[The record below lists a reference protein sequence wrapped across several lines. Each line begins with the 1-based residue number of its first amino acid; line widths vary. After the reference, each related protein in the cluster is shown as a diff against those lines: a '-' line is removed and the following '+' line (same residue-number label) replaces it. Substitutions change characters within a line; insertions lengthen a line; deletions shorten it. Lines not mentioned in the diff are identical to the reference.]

1 MSVVIR
7 IFALGLAAVVLGS
20 PVGAADFKIQAW
32 TFDKDSLGSPP
43 PGFVIGKTNG
53 EGGRWEVAADAKA
66 VTAPHVLSR
75 IPSGQPSPTP
85 QVIFIDGLEAMNLDM
100 TVRIKTLSSGAGQGG
115 GVVFRAEDDRN
126 YYVLWLSP
134 QEKLVR
140 IDKVVNGE
148 AKTLGDLSVESL
160 ESGKWH
166 SLRLTIRSSELE
178 AMFDNR
184 QYIAARETAWEFGR
198 YKKGK
203 VGLWARGPA
212 ATYFDDVRYT
222 SMDGGTGSA
231 PLGGTETTIIK

>member
-1 MSVVIR
+1 VMIR
-7 IFALGLAAVVLGS
+7 IFMTVLVALMVGS
-20 PVGAADFKIQAW
+20 PVEAADFKIQAW
-32 TFDKDSLGSPP
+32 TFDKDSPGSPP
-43 PGFVIGKTNG
+43 SGFVVGKANG
-53 EGGRWEVAADAKA
+53 EGGRWEVAADTKA
-66 VTAPHVLSR
+66 VTTPNVLSR

-85 QVIFIDGLEAMNLDM
+85 QVIFIDGIEAMNLDM
-100 TVRIKTLSSGAGQGG
+100 TVRIKVLASGDGQGG

-166 SLRLTIRSSELE
+166 SLRLTIRGSEME
-178 AMFDNR
+178 ALFDNR
-184 QYIAARETAWEFGR
+184 QIIAAHEGAWEFGR

>member
-1 MSVVIR
+1 MFIR
-7 IFALGLAAVVLGS
+7 LFVAVLAALVWGS
-20 PVGAADFKIQAW
+20 PAWAADFGIQAW
-32 TFDKDSLGSPP
+32 TFDKDSPGRLPS
-43 PGFVIGKTNG
+43 GFVIGKTNG
-53 EGGRWEVAADAKA
+53 EGGRWEVTADAKA

-75 IPSGQPSPTP
+75 IPSGQPSPVP
-85 QVIFIDGLEAMNLDM
+85 QVIFLDGIEATNLDM
-100 TVRIKTLSSGAGQGG
+100 TVRIKTLSSEAGQGG

-148 AKTLGDLSVESL
+148 AKTLGDLSVESM

-166 SLRLTIRSSELE
+166 SLRLTIRSSEME
-178 AMFDNR
+178 ALFDNR
-184 QYIAARETAWEFGR
+184 EFIAAREAACEFGR

>member
-1 MSVVIR
+1 VFIRLFVVV
-7 IFALGLAAVVLGS
+7 LAALVWGS
-20 PVGAADFKIQAW
+20 PAWTADFGIQAW
-32 TFDKDSLGSPP
+32 TFDKDSPGSPP
-43 PGFVIGKTNG
+43 SGFVIGKTNG
-53 EGGRWEVAADAKA
+53 EGGRWEVATDAKA

-148 AKTLGDLSVESL
+148 AKTLGDLSVESM
-160 ESGKWH
+160 ESGQWH

>member
-1 MSVVIR
+1 MFIR
-7 IFALGLAAVVLGS
+7 MFAVALAALAWGG
-20 PVGAADFKIQAW
+20 PAWAADFKIQAW
-32 TFDKDSLGSPP
+32 TFDKDLPGRPP
-43 PGFVIGKTNG
+43 SGFVVGKTNG

-85 QVIFIDGLEAMNLDM
+85 QVIFIDGIEAMNLDM
-100 TVRIKTLSSGAGQGG
+100 TVRIKMLSSGAGQGG

-126 YYVLWLSP
+126 YYVLWISP

-148 AKTLGDLSVESL
+148 ATTLGDLNVESL

-184 QYIAARETAWEFGR
+184 QYIAAREAAWEFGR